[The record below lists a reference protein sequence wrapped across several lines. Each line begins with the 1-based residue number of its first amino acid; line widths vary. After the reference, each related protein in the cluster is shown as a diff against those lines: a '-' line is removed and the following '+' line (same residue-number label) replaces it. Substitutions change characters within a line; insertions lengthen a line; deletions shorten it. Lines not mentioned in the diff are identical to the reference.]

1 MTLPIV
7 KLSEHVGMSRQNFYK
22 AREVRKRREVD
33 EEFIAI
39 LVKAE
44 RAIQPR
50 IGGLKLYSMLKPE
63 LEEAGIKVG
72 RDRWFEI
79 LRNQG
84 LLLERLP
91 KAPRTTDSRHN
102 LPVFTNRIKDLEPTG
117 PNQIWV
123 SDITYIRVSDGFMYL
138 SLVTDMYSRKIVGA
152 HLADTLK
159 AVETLKALEDALG
172 QLPPGV
178 QLIHHSDRGSQY
190 CSHKYVEQLQEHG
203 ISISMTEKN
212 HCAENSMAERVNG
225 ILKQEYYL
233 KEEFKS
239 KTQARRAVREA
250 IELYNGRRPHRSLNM
265 RTPNQVHELAA

>member
-1 MTLPIV
+1 MKMPVI
-7 KLSEHVGMSRQNFYK
+7 KLCNHVGMTRQNFYK
-22 AREVRKRREVD
+22 ARKDRQRREVD
-33 EEFIAI
+33 EQFIAS

-50 IGGLKLYSMLKPE
+50 IGGLKLHSMLKPE
-63 LEEAGIKVG
+63 CKDAGIKVG
-72 RDRWFEI
+72 RDLWFEI
-79 LRNQG
+79 LGNQG
-84 LLLERLP
+84 LLLEPLP

-102 LPVFTNRIKDLEPTG
+102 LPVFTNLIKDLKPTG

-152 HLADTLK
+152 HLGDTLE

-178 QLIHHSDRGSQY
+178 ELIHHSDRGSQY
-190 CSHKYVEQLQEHG
+190 CSHKYVERLQEHG
-203 ISISMTEKN
+203 ISISMTEDN

-233 KEEFKS
+233 KQEFKR
-239 KTQARRAVREA
+239 KAHARRAVREA

-265 RTPNQVHELAA
+265 LTPNQVQELAA